1 MNYDVDTGKKTSCEK
16 KGDDDENGVES
27 WRTCEIGRTNGS
39 NIAILRPDQFILAI
53 RSYRLRAQDLYRI
66 RYCAPAANSV
76 FEAARLVAGSGQIR
90 YCRQSSQL
98 VRHRFANK
106 TRKTYDKLKNERKLK
121 RMTKQIRIGKTDLIV
136 NPIGLGTSAVG
147 GHNIFPNLNEEVG
160 KNLVRAAINH
170 GVNFLDTAFFYGTGR
185 SEELVGE
192 VIKEA
197 GNRHE
202 FILATKG
209 GLTLVGNDIAMD
221 NSPAFLKQAVEDSL
235 KRLQTDYIDLFYIHV
250 PDQDTP
256 KDEAVGVLKQLK
268 DEGKIRAIGVSNFSL
283 EQLKEANKDGYIDIL
298 QGNYNLLQREAEQE
312 FFPYTTENNISFIP
326 YFPLAS
332 GLLAGKYNKD
342 MTFNDLRK
350 DMPLFQVDKFTKNLE
365 KVEQLRKIAN
375 EKNAEVAHV
384 VLAWYLTHD
393 SMDVVIPGAKRA
405 EQVLDNLKTLDVH
418 LTEEE
423 INEIDR
429 IFK

>member
-1 MNYDVDTGKKTSCEK
+1 
-16 KGDDDENGVES
+16 
-27 WRTCEIGRTNGS
+27 
-39 NIAILRPDQFILAI
+39 
-53 RSYRLRAQDLYRI
+53 
-66 RYCAPAANSV
+66 
-76 FEAARLVAGSGQIR
+76 
-90 YCRQSSQL
+90 
-98 VRHRFANK
+98 
-106 TRKTYDKLKNERKLK
+106 
-121 RMTKQIRIGKTDLIV
+121 MTKQTRIGKTDLVI
-136 NPIGLGTSAVG
+136 NPIGLGASTVG
-147 GHNIFPNLNEEVG
+147 GHNIFPNINEEVG
-160 KNLVRAAINH
+160 KDLVRAAINH

-185 SEELVGE
+185 SEELIGE

-197 GNRHE
+197 GKRHDL
-202 FILATKG
+202 ILATKG
-209 GLTLVGNDIAMD
+209 GLTLVGNNVAMD
-221 NSPAFLKQAVEDSL
+221 NSPAFLKQTVEDSL

-283 EQLKEANKDGYIDIL
+283 EQLKEANTDGYVDVL

-350 DMPLFQVDKFTKNLE
+350 DMPHFQADQFKKNLE
-365 KVEQLRKIAN
+365 KVEHLRKIAN

-393 SMDVVIPGAKRA
+393 SIDVVIPGAKRA

>member
-1 MNYDVDTGKKTSCEK
+1 M
-16 KGDDDENGVES
+16 
-27 WRTCEIGRTNGS
+27 
-39 NIAILRPDQFILAI
+39 
-53 RSYRLRAQDLYRI
+53 
-66 RYCAPAANSV
+66 
-76 FEAARLVAGSGQIR
+76 
-90 YCRQSSQL
+90 
-98 VRHRFANK
+98 
-106 TRKTYDKLKNERKLK
+106 
-121 RMTKQIRIGKTDLIV
+121 MKQTRIGKTDLVV

-147 GHNIFPNLNEEVG
+147 GHNIYPNLNEEVG
-160 KNLVRAAINH
+160 KDLVRAAINH

-185 SEELVGE
+185 SEELIGD

-197 GNRHE
+197 GKRHE
-202 FILATKG
+202 LILATKG
-209 GLTLVGNDIAMD
+209 GLTLVGNDVTMD
-221 NSPAFLKQAVEDSL
+221 NSPAYLKQAVEDSL
-235 KRLQTDYIDLFYIHV
+235 KRLQTDYIDLFYIHA

-256 KDEAVGVLKQLK
+256 KDEAVGVLKRLK
-268 DEGKIRAIGVSNFSL
+268 DEGKIRGIGVSNFSL
-283 EQLKEANKDGYIDIL
+283 EQLKEANKDGYVDVL

-332 GLLAGKYNKD
+332 GLLAGKYKKD

-350 DMPLFQVDKFTKNLE
+350 DMPHFQGDKFKKNLE

-375 EKNAEVAHV
+375 KKNAEVAHI
-384 VLAWYLTHD
+384 VLAWYFTHD
-393 SMDVVIPGAKRA
+393 SIEVVIPGAQRA
-405 EQVLDNLKTLDVH
+405 EQMLDNLKTVDVH

>member
-1 MNYDVDTGKKTSCEK
+1 
-16 KGDDDENGVES
+16 
-27 WRTCEIGRTNGS
+27 
-39 NIAILRPDQFILAI
+39 
-53 RSYRLRAQDLYRI
+53 
-66 RYCAPAANSV
+66 
-76 FEAARLVAGSGQIR
+76 
-90 YCRQSSQL
+90 
-98 VRHRFANK
+98 
-106 TRKTYDKLKNERKLK
+106 
-121 RMTKQIRIGKTDLIV
+121 MTKQTRIGKTDLVV

-160 KNLVRAAINH
+160 KDCLWAAINH
-170 GVNFLDTAFFYGTGR
+170 GVNFFDTAFFYGTGR

-192 VIKEA
+192 AIKEA
-197 GNRHE
+197 GKRHE
-202 FILATKG
+202 YILATKG
-209 GLTLVGNDIAMD
+209 GLTLAGNDIAMD
-221 NSPAFLKQAVEDSL
+221 NSPAFLKQAVEGSL

-283 EQLKEANKDGYIDIL
+283 EQLKEANKDGYVDVL

-350 DMPLFQVDKFTKNLE
+350 DMPLFQGDVFKKNLE
-365 KVEQLRKIAN
+365 KIEQLRKIAN

-384 VLAWYLTHD
+384 VLAWYLRHD
-393 SMDVVIPGAKRA
+393 SIGIVIPGAKRA
-405 EQVLDNLKTLDVH
+405 EQVLDNLKTLDIH

-429 IFK
+429 IFN

>member
-1 MNYDVDTGKKTSCEK
+1 
-16 KGDDDENGVES
+16 
-27 WRTCEIGRTNGS
+27 
-39 NIAILRPDQFILAI
+39 
-53 RSYRLRAQDLYRI
+53 
-66 RYCAPAANSV
+66 
-76 FEAARLVAGSGQIR
+76 
-90 YCRQSSQL
+90 
-98 VRHRFANK
+98 
-106 TRKTYDKLKNERKLK
+106 
-121 RMTKQIRIGKTDLIV
+121 MTKQSRIGKTDFVV

-147 GHNIFPNLNEEVG
+147 GHNIYHNLNEEVG
-160 KNLVRAAINH
+160 KDLVRAAINH

-185 SEELVGE
+185 SEELIGE

-197 GNRHE
+197 GKRHE
-202 FILATKG
+202 LILATKG
-209 GLTLVGNDIAMD
+209 GLTLVGNDVTMD
-221 NSPAFLKQAVEDSL
+221 NSPAYLKQAAEDSL
-235 KRLQTDYIDLFYIHV
+235 KRLQTDYIDLFYIHA

-283 EQLKEANKDGYIDIL
+283 EQLKEANKDGYVDVL

-342 MTFNDLRK
+342 MAFNDLRK
-350 DMPLFQVDKFTKNLE
+350 DMPNFQGDKFKKNLE

-375 EKNAEVAHV
+375 KKNAEAAHI

-393 SMDVVIPGAKRA
+393 SIDVVIPGAQRA
-405 EQVLDNLKTLDVH
+405 EQVLDNLKTVDVH

>member
-1 MNYDVDTGKKTSCEK
+1 
-16 KGDDDENGVES
+16 
-27 WRTCEIGRTNGS
+27 
-39 NIAILRPDQFILAI
+39 
-53 RSYRLRAQDLYRI
+53 
-66 RYCAPAANSV
+66 
-76 FEAARLVAGSGQIR
+76 
-90 YCRQSSQL
+90 
-98 VRHRFANK
+98 
-106 TRKTYDKLKNERKLK
+106 
-121 RMTKQIRIGKTDLIV
+121 MTKQTRIGKTDLVV
-136 NPIGLGTSAVG
+136 NPIGLGASTVG
-147 GHNIFPNLNEEVG
+147 GHNIFPNINEEVG
-160 KNLVRAAINH
+160 KDLVRAAINH

-185 SEELVGE
+185 SEELIGE

-197 GNRHE
+197 GKRHDL
-202 FILATKG
+202 ILATKG
-209 GLTLVGNDIAMD
+209 GLTLVGNDVAMD
-221 NSPAFLKQAVEDSL
+221 NSPAFLKQTVEDSL

-283 EQLKEANKDGYIDIL
+283 EQLKEANTDGYVDVL

-332 GLLAGKYNKD
+332 GLLAGKYNKG

-350 DMPLFQVDKFTKNLE
+350 DMPHFQADKFKKNLE

-393 SMDVVIPGAKRA
+393 SIDVVIPGAKRA
-405 EQVLDNLKTLDVH
+405 EQVLDNLKTLDVR

>member
-1 MNYDVDTGKKTSCEK
+1 
-16 KGDDDENGVES
+16 
-27 WRTCEIGRTNGS
+27 
-39 NIAILRPDQFILAI
+39 
-53 RSYRLRAQDLYRI
+53 
-66 RYCAPAANSV
+66 
-76 FEAARLVAGSGQIR
+76 
-90 YCRQSSQL
+90 
-98 VRHRFANK
+98 
-106 TRKTYDKLKNERKLK
+106 
-121 RMTKQIRIGKTDLIV
+121 MTKQTRIGKTDLVV
-136 NPIGLGTSAVG
+136 NPIGLGASTVG
-147 GHNIFPNLNEEVG
+147 GHNIFPNINEEVG
-160 KNLVRAAINH
+160 RDLVRAAINH

-185 SEELVGE
+185 SEELIGE

-197 GNRHE
+197 GKRHDL
-202 FILATKG
+202 ILATKG
-209 GLTLVGNDIAMD
+209 GLTLVGNDVAMD
-221 NSPAFLKQAVEDSL
+221 NSPAFLKQTVEDSL

-283 EQLKEANKDGYIDIL
+283 EQLKEANTDGYVDVL

-350 DMPLFQVDKFTKNLE
+350 DMPLFQADKFKKNLE

-393 SMDVVIPGAKRA
+393 SIDVVIPGAKRA